1 MKKVFKVCDLDCAN
15 CAMKMERKI
24 NEIDGVVS
32 ACVNFMTQKITLEF
46 DENRKDEVVK
56 QMVAV
61 CRKVEP
67 DCKIIV

>member
-24 NEIDGVVS
+24 TEIDGVNFASVS
-32 ACVNFMTQKITLEF
+32 FMMQKITLDF
-46 DENRKDEVVK
+46 DESKKDEILK
-56 QMVAV
+56 KMVET
-61 CRKVEP
+61 CKKIEP

>member
-24 NEIDGVVS
+24 NEIDGVNFASVS
-32 ACVNFMTQKITLEF
+32 FMMQRITLDF
-46 DENRKDEVVK
+46 DESKKDEILK
-56 QMVAV
+56 KMVET
-61 CRKVEP
+61 CKKIEP

>member
-24 NEIDGVVS
+24 NEIDGVNFASVS
-32 ACVNFMTQKITLEF
+32 FMMQKITLDF
-46 DENRKDEVVK
+46 DESKKDEILK
-56 QMVAV
+56 KMVET
-61 CRKVEP
+61 CKKIEP